1 MGKTT
6 KKGKLQWKS
15 KRANHG
21 RKPAKSLPGTKI
33 KKSNK

>member
-1 MGKTT
+1 MGLKTR
-6 KKGKLQWKS
+6 KGKLQWKK

-21 RKPAKSLPGTKI
+21 RLPGRSVPKTGI